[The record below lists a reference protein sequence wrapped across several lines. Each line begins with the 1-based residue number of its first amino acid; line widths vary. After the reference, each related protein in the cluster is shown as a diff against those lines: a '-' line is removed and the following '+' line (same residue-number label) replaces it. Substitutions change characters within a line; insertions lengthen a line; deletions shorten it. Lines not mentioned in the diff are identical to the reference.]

1 MSAPRPARAGRPRLA
16 TSQAARPRWL
26 VRPTRPAQGAAS
38 LALIMVWLVAA
49 SLVVLYAN
57 RALIF
62 EQRASANQVR
72 SAQAFEAAEAG
83 IEWALAL
90 LSHPGPVDSQ
100 CRPTDASGARTLR
113 ERLLQVDGATGRVSA
128 GPAQAGCGRA
138 AGGTWQCSC
147 PGSGG
152 PAWPPGDTA
161 ATAFSLRVEAG
172 QRAGSFGLVA
182 AGCANATDPCASS
195 PADAHAQVSTVVASL
210 PLLAQPP
217 AAAVMAGGSV
227 ELGAG
232 TQVSNDDAASGGVTA
247 AAGGAVTLDAATQL
261 LSLPGRPGTASISA
275 DDASL
280 QDVALFTR
288 VLGLAPSTYR
298 DLPAV
303 KRLDCGS
310 ACRSRDI
317 SAAWAGGRQAVLWVD
332 GGLDLDA
339 DLPLGTA
346 EAPLLLVVDGPLRLT
361 GAQEPWGLVMARS
374 VAWQHAGG
382 GIARLRGALLAQGDM
397 ALAGG
402 VHVMFDAGVLQR
414 LGRLGSFVR
423 VPGAWH
429 DFER

>member
-1 MSAPRPARAGRPRLA
+1 MTRL
-16 TSQAARPRWL
+16 
-26 VRPTRPAQGAAS
+26 RPAQGAAS
-38 LALIMVWLVAA
+38 LALIVVWLVAA

-57 RALIF
+57 RVLIF
-62 EQRASANQVR
+62 EQRASANQLR

-83 IEWALAL
+83 IEWALAA

-100 CRPTDASGARTLR
+100 CRPTDAAGARPLR
-113 ERLLQVDGATGRVSA
+113 ERWLQVDGTTGRVSA
-128 GPAQAGCGRA
+128 GPAQAGCSRA
-138 AGGTWQCSC
+138 ASGTWQCSC
-147 PGSGG
+147 PDSGS
-152 PAWPPGDTA
+152 PAWPSGDTA

-182 AGCANATDPCASS
+182 AGCANATGPCTTS
-195 PADAHAQVSTVVASL
+195 PADAQAQVSTVVASL
-210 PLLAQPP
+210 PLLARPP
-217 AAAVMAGGSV
+217 GAALMAGGSI

-232 TQVSNDDAASGGVTA
+232 TRVSNDHAASGGVTA
-247 AAGGAVTLDAATQL
+247 AAGGPVTRDATAQL
-261 LSLPGRPGTASISA
+261 ISLPGRPGAASIA
-275 DDASL
+275 AEDASL
-280 QDVALFTR
+280 QDVALFVR
-288 VLGLAPSTYR
+288 VLGLAPATYR

-303 KRLDCGS
+303 KVLDCGS
-310 ACRSRDI
+310 TCRSRDI
-317 SAAWAGGRQAVLWVD
+317 SAAWASGRQPVLWVN

-382 GIARLRGALLAQGDM
+382 GIARLRGALLAQGDVV
-397 ALAGG
+397 LSGG
-402 VHVMFDAGVLQR
+402 VQVMFDAAVLQR
-414 LGRLGSFVR
+414 LSRLGSFVR